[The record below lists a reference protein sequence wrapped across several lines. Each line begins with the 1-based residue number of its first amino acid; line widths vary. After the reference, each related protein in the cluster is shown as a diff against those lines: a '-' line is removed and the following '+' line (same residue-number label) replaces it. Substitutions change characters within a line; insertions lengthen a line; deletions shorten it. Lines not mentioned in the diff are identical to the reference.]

1 MLGSEDIGLRMLDS
15 KFKQPIVNRH
25 GEESFVHGPASIPSS
40 IIHCT
45 HLLSLFPVLVH
56 TLSRVISTL
65 ITPIVK
71 PANRPVSKIST
82 IANRPAA
89 NHAGPV
95 SLTGPGEGAAVAA
108 EREAVAGSAR
118 SGVSRRTSELIL
130 FGGPS
135 KAASITIARW
145 LMGCA
150 EQKKSERMDKP
161 SGAVKFC
168 KHVSAARTPAS
179 ASAEVTVPGGRGYE
193 RAETRSSKKAAILM
207 AMLRGHER

>member
-1 MLGSEDIGLRMLDS
+1 M
-15 KFKQPIVNRH
+15 
-25 GEESFVHGPASIPSS
+25 HGPASIPLN

-45 HLLSLFPVLVH
+45 HLLSLLPVLVH

-95 SLTGPGEGAAVAA
+95 SLTGPLSEGAAVAA

-130 FGGPS
+130 VGGPS
-135 KAASITIARW
+135 RAASITIARW
-145 LMGCA
+145 LMGGA
-150 EQKKSERMDKP
+150 EQKKSERMDK
-161 SGAVKFC
+161 SSRAVKFC
-168 KHVSAARTPAS
+168 KHVSAARAPAS
-179 ASAEVTVPGGRGYE
+179 ASAKVTVPGGRGYE
-193 RAETRSSKKAAILM
+193 RAETRSNKKAAILM